1 MLKKLPKKLKK
12 KKLRGSCTTRVL
24 FSFDE
29 RVCACEQNMGMYKQD
44 MQVTLL
50 GYELIMRTS
59 VGSWVLRTTSSSM
72 LLRTPTNA
80 VPFVSLLQI
89 RSKNLTTL
97 RSSFCEMRLH
107 VA

>member
-1 MLKKLPKKLKK
+1 
-12 KKLRGSCTTRVL
+12 
-24 FSFDE
+24 
-29 RVCACEQNMGMYKQD
+29 MGMCKQD

-50 GYELIMRTS
+50 GYELMMRTS
-59 VGSWVLRTTSSSM
+59 DGSCVLRTTSSSM
-72 LLRTPTNA
+72 LLRTPTKPP
-80 VPFVSLLQI
+80 PFGSHLQM